1 MIKILLVSSRPDNF
15 KALEKALQAYPDVEP
30 ARAETAE
37 AALKM
42 ADGDRFHLAVLD
54 SAISDADP
62 QKLAADF
69 IAVNAMMNTAMVSG
83 LSDDEFHEKTEGLGI
98 LMRLPEKPGPP
109 EARKLL
115 EALKRII

>member
-1 MIKILLVSSRPDNF
+1 MIKILLVSSEPSNLA
-15 KALEKALQAYPDVEP
+15 ALEKELQTYPDVEL
-30 ARAETAE
+30 AKAETAE
-37 AALKM
+37 AALKI
-42 ADGDRFHLAVLD
+42 AGGDSFHLAVVD
-54 SAISDADP
+54 SALSDADP

-98 LMRLPEKPGPP
+98 LMRLPENPGPH
-109 EARKLL
+109 EARELL